1 MHISSRKPQR
11 VSCLLFL
18 SLICSAIFAAEPG
31 LAEMIPGTWRGT
43 HTAGN
48 GGYQHIITVQK
59 QGPGFV
65 GRGITWFALSED
77 QALAASKGQRPRADN
92 PKAFCVL
99 QQFAIM
105 LDGDT
110 VTFKGVSVQNVF
122 GTGKYLPDT
131 FSGKWVA
138 PGFVSG
144 GAADLK
150 NSGGI
155 FHLWKEDA
163 LKKPA
168 ALDLATGKTLKMDCL
183 DGGKYHYTCY
193 IPKSYDPEKAAP
205 VLINFSPGG
214 DGQPFSTKMAEES
227 GWIMAGLTESKNG
240 PVEPSF
246 ENRDAVLFDLR
257 RRFNVDMK
265 HIFFSGFSGGARC
278 ASESSLQYPSICAGL
293 ILVGASYGGMP
304 PPKEIP
310 IFYITGET
318 DMNRKEVE
326 GAYAT
331 SQKLGRP
338 ASFILH
344 PGGHAWGRD
353 EDHDAAVRWMAKQT
367 ESKHPDPK
375 KK

>member
-1 MHISSRKPQR
+1 MRRASW
-11 VSCLLFL
+11 LLA
-18 SLICSAIFAAEPG
+18 SLICNLGFAAEPS
-31 LAEMIPGTWRGT
+31 LAELIPGIWRCA

-48 GGYQHIITVQK
+48 GGYQHLITVQK
-59 QGPGFV
+59 QGAGFV
-65 GRGITWFALSED
+65 GRAVTWFALTEE

-92 PKAFCVL
+92 PKALCVL
-99 QQFAIM
+99 QQFAII
-105 LDGDT
+105 LDGDML
-110 VTFKGVSVQNVF
+110 TFKGVAVQNAL
-122 GTGKYLPDT
+122 GTGKYSPDT
-131 FSGKWVA
+131 FSGKLVA

-144 GAADLK
+144 GSVDAKKTD
-150 NSGGI
+150 GI

-168 ALDLATGKTLKMDCL
+168 ALDLETGKTLKMDCL

-193 IPKSYDPEKAAP
+193 IPKSYDAEKAAP

-214 DGQPFSTKMAEES
+214 DGQPFSIKIAEES

-257 RRFNVDMK
+257 RRLNIDMK
-265 HIFFSGFSGGARC
+265 HVFFSGFSGGARC
-278 ASESSLQYPSICAGL
+278 ASESSLQYPGICAGL

-326 GAYAT
+326 GALCHVAET
-331 SQKLGRP
+331 GPRGVFHSPSRWTRMG
-338 ASFILH
+338 
-344 PGGHAWGRD
+344 PG
-353 EDHDAAVRWMAKQT
+353 
-367 ESKHPDPK
+367 
-375 KK
+375 